1 MPLARSIHLNA
12 MKDLGSERAFDDAV
26 KVRHALLVNIIKL
39 LAFSQQAK
47 DKLVV
52 VDFATTWCGPCKVM
66 EPKVTELSECVDA
79 AT

>member
-1 MPLARSIHLNA
+1 MPSRC
-12 MKDLGSERAFDDAV
+12 V
-26 KVRHALLVNIIKL
+26 ALCRFYRVKL

-66 EPKVTELSECVDA
+66 EPKVTALSECVIVA
-79 AT
+79 M